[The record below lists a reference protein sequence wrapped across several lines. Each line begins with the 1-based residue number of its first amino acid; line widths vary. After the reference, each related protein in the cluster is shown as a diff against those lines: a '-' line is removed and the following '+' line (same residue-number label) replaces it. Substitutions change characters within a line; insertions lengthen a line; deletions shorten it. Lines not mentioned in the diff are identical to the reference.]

1 MGMETR
7 IECQF
12 VVGRT
17 GRNRAFIKTLRDII
31 AWERDPENYNN
42 FFSEVSIQPTPEHEF
57 FHGQRAGFIT
67 NRLREERPFHYCVEE
82 AEFKN
87 YDHDIQ
93 KFLDW
98 ISPHIESIT
107 GTYQYEEEWTE
118 STLSLQDG
126 KVVIVKPANEDD
138 WGNAWR

>member
-7 IECQF
+7 FECQF
-12 VVGRT
+12 VVKRSGRS
-17 GRNRAFIKTLRDII
+17 RAFIKTLLDII
-31 AWERDPENYNN
+31 AWECDPGNGEN
-42 FFSEVSIQPTPEHEF
+42 FFSSVSIQPTPEHEF
-57 FHGQRAGFIT
+57 FHGHRAGFIT
-67 NRLREERPFHYCVEE
+67 NRLREARPFHFYVKEV
-82 AEFKN
+82 EFKN

-107 GTYQYEEEWTE
+107 GTYQYEEEWEE

-126 KVVIVKPANEDD
+126 KVVIVEPVNESD